1 MLLRYAVRALACLGL
16 LFVMVTVT
24 PVLGWW
30 AGALAGPW
38 TEAHGDV
45 LIVLG
50 SEAQPDGIIGE
61 SSYWRTVY
69 AVRAWRQ
76 GGFREIVVSGG
87 VQGGVTVAELMR
99 DFMVC
104 SGIPAGAIRLET
116 HAASTRENALF
127 VTKMLAD
134 TPGRKVL
141 LTSDYHMFRAYRA
154 FRKAGLDVE
163 LRPFP
168 DAGKRVQR
176 WERRWPVFLGLVLET
191 GKVGYYWAR
200 GWI

>member
-1 MLLRYAVRALACLGL
+1 MLLRYVVRALAGLGL
-16 LFVMVTVT
+16 LFVVVTMT

-30 AGALAGPW
+30 SNALAGTW
-38 TEAHGDV
+38 TEARGDV

-76 GGFREIVVSGG
+76 GGFREMVVSGAMA
-87 VQGGVTVAELMR
+87 AEPMR

-104 SGIPAGAIRLET
+104 SGVPVGAIRLET

-127 VTKMLAD
+127 AAKMLAD

-154 FRKAGLDVE
+154 FRKAGLNVE
-163 LRPFP
+163 PRPLP
-168 DAGKRVQR
+168 DAGKKVQR
-176 WERRWPVFLGLVLET
+176 WERRWGVFLGLVLET